1 LPAEA
6 ALAILGDE
14 FAIEDVIAQAVRAGI
29 DFEDDAATTAT
40 IASVGTAFGTEL
52 ATVKMHG
59 PVATF
64 TGAGI
69 NFDLIDKHELGEDV
83 APKRGRAMA
92 KVQ

>member
-1 LPAEA
+1 
-6 ALAILGDE
+6 LAILGDE

-40 IASVGTAFGTEL
+40 IASVGTALGTEL

-83 APKRGRAMA
+83 APKRSGAMA

>member
-1 LPAEA
+1 
-6 ALAILGDE
+6 
-14 FAIEDVIAQAVRAGI
+14 
-29 DFEDDAATTAT
+29 
-40 IASVGTAFGTEL
+40 
-52 ATVKMHG
+52 VKMHG
-59 PVATF
+59 PIATF